1 MLMNMQAVLLQ
12 QAVNISLTKQVQET
26 VQAQAATLLEGF
38 AKTQES
44 VKAAQAPHPVA
55 GQVVDIKA

>member
-1 MLMNMQAVLLQ
+1 MNAIQLQ

-38 AKTQES
+38 AQTQQS
-44 VKAAQAPHPVA
+44 IQAAQAVHPSLGKVLD
-55 GQVVDIKA
+55 VRV